1 MDISSL
7 TSKKTES
14 PPPPPPP
21 LSRSANWTKHVL
33 FPATGSI
40 IKHIASLSALLLLT
54 QWSQSRLRT

>member
-14 PPPPPPP
+14 PPPP